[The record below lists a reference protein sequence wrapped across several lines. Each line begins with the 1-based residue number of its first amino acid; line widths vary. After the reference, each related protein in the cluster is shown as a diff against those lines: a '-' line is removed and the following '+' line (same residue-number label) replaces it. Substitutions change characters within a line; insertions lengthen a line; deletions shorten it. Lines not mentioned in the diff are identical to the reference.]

1 VIFFDI
7 DGNLVYLR
15 IGYIYVQC
23 MIALALIA
31 GSFSGWLKNALN
43 YGIRIVM
50 VILAFGLCLN
60 NVSVNLIALVVMFL
74 ALYKNWDIGVGD
86 YRELRKDFAP

>member
-1 VIFFDI
+1 
-7 DGNLVYLR
+7 
-15 IGYIYVQC
+15 